1 MTDFDRVKR
10 EPFLEEAAYL
20 DSVSFWKENYVERQA
35 ESFLE
40 IERPEYVNVEMLS
53 WRWCFQSMELLIA
66 LYSGGK
72 PVESLD
78 FYVDHMFSQF
88 QRHKQAYP
96 SFSLKLWEPDAYQFT
111 LWLLSFAVLF
121 NKPGRITQIVSYL
134 SKDPDDGEDILLR
147 QLFSRV
153 GVTIPGSTLIHER
166 PYHELLNAL
175 NTEKDEQQQS
185 MRSYLKQWYRGMR
198 NCYWHDRHKARSDAG
213 FFGYWAFEAG
223 LVTVLWGVDDAP
235 YRDLPFYPK
244 DLVDDARKRQV
255 IKSFPEHLQSAP
267 YSDALAKSGEIC
279 PRTGVWVC
287 DEWAVGPQTF
297 MQGVEM
303 PSENGRSV
311 VWRLVKGL

>member
-1 MTDFDRVKR
+1 MTEFEQVKR
-10 EPFLEEAAYL
+10 EPFLQEAAYL
-20 DSVSFWKENYVERQA
+20 DSVAFWKENYVERRA
-35 ESFLE
+35 ESILE
-40 IERPEYVNVEMLS
+40 VERPEYVNVEMLS

-72 PVESLD
+72 PVDSLE
-78 FYVDHMFSQF
+78 FYVDHLFYQF

-96 SFSLKLWEPDAYQFT
+96 GFSLKLWEPDAYQFT
-111 LWLLSFAVLF
+111 LWLLSFAVMF
-121 NKPGRITQIVSYL
+121 NKPGRITQVAGYL
-134 SKDPDDGEDILLR
+134 SEAPDDGEDILMR

-153 GVTIPGSTLIHER
+153 GVTVPGSTLIHER

-175 NTEKDEQQQS
+175 NTEKDEQQQAV
-185 MRSYLKQWYRGMR
+185 RSYLKQWYRGMR

-255 IKSFPEHLQSAP
+255 IK
-267 YSDALAKSGEIC
+267 KI
-279 PRTGVWVC
+279 
-287 DEWAVGPQTF
+287 
-297 MQGVEM
+297 
-303 PSENGRSV
+303 GRAHV
-311 VWRLVKGL
+311 

>member
-1 MTDFDRVKR
+1 MHFDRVKR
-10 EPFLEEAAYL
+10 EPLLQEKFYVDDVSYLKEKYFERSAEEFLAKSWP
-20 DSVSFWKENYVERQA
+20 D
-35 ESFLE
+35 
-40 IERPEYVNVEMLS
+40 YVNVEGLS
-53 WRWCFQSMELLIA
+53 WGWCYQSLELLIE
-66 LYSGGK
+66 LYSGGE
-72 PVESLD
+72 PLETLRPYAEHV
-78 FYVDHMFSQF
+78 FSQF

-96 SFSLKLWEPDAYQFT
+96 SFSLKLWEPDAYQFA
-111 LWLLSFAVLF
+111 LWLLSLAVLL
-121 NKPGRITQIVSYL
+121 NMPGRITQIVGYL

-166 PYHELLNAL
+166 PYQELLNAL

>member
-1 MTDFDRVKR
+1 MHFDRVKR
-10 EPFLEEAAYL
+10 EPLLQEKFYVDDVSYLKEKYFERSAEEFLAKSWP
-20 DSVSFWKENYVERQA
+20 D
-35 ESFLE
+35 
-40 IERPEYVNVEMLS
+40 YVNVEGLS
-53 WRWCFQSMELLIA
+53 WGWCYQSLELLIE
-66 LYSGGK
+66 LYSGGE
-72 PVESLD
+72 PLETLRPYAEHV
-78 FYVDHMFSQF
+78 FSQF

-96 SFSLKLWEPDAYQFT
+96 SFSLRLWEPDAYQFA
-111 LWLLSFAVLF
+111 LWLLSLAVLL
-121 NKPGRITQIVSYL
+121 NVPGRITQIVSYL

-166 PYHELLNAL
+166 PYQELLNAL
-175 NTEKDEQQQS
+175 NTEKDEQQQAV
-185 MRSYLKQWYRGMR
+185 RSYLKQWYRGMR

>member
-1 MTDFDRVKR
+1 VHFDRVKR
-10 EPFLEEAAYL
+10 EPLLQEKFYVDDVSYLKEKYFERSAEEFLAKSWP
-20 DSVSFWKENYVERQA
+20 D
-35 ESFLE
+35 
-40 IERPEYVNVEMLS
+40 YVNVEGLS
-53 WRWCFQSMELLIA
+53 WGWCYQSLELLIE
-66 LYSGGK
+66 LYSGGE
-72 PVESLD
+72 PLETLRPYAEHV
-78 FYVDHMFSQF
+78 FSQF

-96 SFSLKLWEPDAYQFT
+96 SFSLKLWEPDAYQFA
-111 LWLLSFAVLF
+111 LWLLSLAVLL
-121 NKPGRITQIVSYL
+121 NMPGRITQIVGYL

-166 PYHELLNAL
+166 PYQELLNAL

>member
-1 MTDFDRVKR
+1 MHFDRVKR
-10 EPFLEEAAYL
+10 EPLLQEKFYVDDVSYLKEKYFERSAEEFLAKSWP
-20 DSVSFWKENYVERQA
+20 DF
-35 ESFLE
+35 
-40 IERPEYVNVEMLS
+40 VNVEGLS
-53 WRWCFQSMELLIA
+53 WGWCYQSLELLIE
-66 LYSGGK
+66 LYSGGE
-72 PVESLD
+72 PLASLRP
-78 FYVDHMFSQF
+78 YAEHVFSQF

-96 SFSLKLWEPDAYQFT
+96 SFSLKLWEPDAYQFA
-111 LWLLSFAVLF
+111 LWLLSLAVML
-121 NKPGRITQIVSYL
+121 NMPGRIKQIADYL
-134 SKDPDDGEDILLR
+134 SEVPDDGEDILLR

-175 NTEKDEQQQS
+175 NAEKDEQQQAV
-185 MRSYLKQWYRGMR
+185 RSYLKQWYRGMR

-223 LVTVLWGVDDAP
+223 LVTVLWGIDDAP

-255 IKSFPEHLQSAP
+255 IKSFPEDLQSAP

-287 DEWAVGPQTF
+287 DEWAIGPQTF

-303 PSENGRSV
+303 PSENGRSL

>member
-1 MTDFDRVKR
+1 
-10 EPFLEEAAYL
+10 
-20 DSVSFWKENYVERQA
+20 
-35 ESFLE
+35 
-40 IERPEYVNVEMLS
+40 
-53 WRWCFQSMELLIA
+53 
-66 LYSGGK
+66 
-72 PVESLD
+72 
-78 FYVDHMFSQF
+78 
-88 QRHKQAYP
+88 
-96 SFSLKLWEPDAYQFT
+96 
-111 LWLLSFAVLF
+111 
-121 NKPGRITQIVSYL
+121 
-134 SKDPDDGEDILLR
+134 
-147 QLFSRV
+147 
-153 GVTIPGSTLIHER
+153 
-166 PYHELLNAL
+166 
-175 NTEKDEQQQS
+175 